1 LTDLTPL
8 ETPSSS
14 LPVQRIVLLC
24 ALAFVVLC
32 SYEVARPACESLFLE
47 AYGSAAL
54 PQVWIVVAIVA
65 ALVVTVYN
73 RFSASVPLVRLFA
86 IAAGISATLLIVLL
100 QLFQADVPEAA
111 FALYVWKD
119 VYVVVLVEIF
129 WSFANA
135 SFAIGT
141 AKWVYGL
148 FCVMGSLGSMVGG
161 KGVGYLA
168 KEWGTVQSLWL
179 VIPLLALSWLLCVFL
194 KRLDAPT
201 QSEQQPQHSSLQ
213 EGFSVL
219 LKSRYLVLI
228 LALIVVIQ
236 VVITLVDYQF
246 NVMVEQYTQNTD
258 ERTALIGNVYAA
270 ISMGSMT
277 LQLATGPILRFVGIP
292 LTLFCIP
299 LVLGGAVGLM
309 AAAPRFLATAAAKV
323 VGKCLDYSL
332 FRAAKEILYIPLN
345 YAEKTQGKA
354 VIDILAYRVA
364 KGVASGLVLLL
375 VWVDLRSWISWIA
388 VLLVVVWIQLTVMIV
403 RRYTRWV
410 ETIEKRELRP

>member
-1 LTDLTPL
+1 LLTDSTPL
-8 ETPSSS
+8 EKQSAP

-47 AYGSAAL
+47 AYGSASL
-54 PQVWIVVAIVA
+54 PHVWIVVAIVA

-86 IAAGISATLLIVLL
+86 IAAGISATLLVVLL

-148 FCVMGSLGSMVGG
+148 FCIMGSLGSMVGG

-168 KEWGTVQSLWL
+168 KEWGTAQSLWL
-179 VIPLLALSWLLCVFL
+179 VIPLLLLSWLLCVFL

-228 LALIVVIQ
+228 LSLIAVIQ

-246 NVMVEQYTQNTD
+246 NVVVEQYTQDTD

-299 LVLGGAVGLM
+299 LILGGAVGMM

-323 VGKCLDYSL
+323 VGKCFDYSL
-332 FRAAKEILYIPLN
+332 FRAAKEILYI
-345 YAEKTQGKA
+345 
-354 VIDILAYRVA
+354 
-364 KGVASGLVLLL
+364 
-375 VWVDLRSWISWIA
+375 
-388 VLLVVVWIQLTVMIV
+388 QLK
-403 RRYTRWV
+403 
-410 ETIEKRELRP
+410 ERP